1 MVTDIYRQVLELV
14 LPGAIVQYFDLVNV
28 EIRSIPEDQQMGV
41 ETGELFFYLDE
52 KDEYRGN
59 MEGHSYRPNGFYEPS
74 RIRDFPLRDKRVTL
88 VIRRRRWIDEA
99 TGESVG
105 NQYSL
110 TADGTRHSVEFAA
123 FLKECFGQIPD
134 ISLFS

>member
-1 MVTDIYRQVLELV
+1 MITDIYKQVIELV
-14 LPGAIVQYFDLVNV
+14 LPKEIVSYFGLVKV
-28 EIRSIPEDQQMGV
+28 EMRPIPKDQHLGV
-41 ETGELFFYLDE
+41 ETGELLFYLDE
-52 KDEYRGN
+52 KDEYRGKAA
-59 MEGHSYRPNGFYEPS
+59 GHKYRPNGYYEPS

-88 VIRRRRWIDEA
+88 VIRRRRWMDEV
-99 TGESVG
+99 TGESVS

-134 ISLFS
+134 ISLFA

>member
-1 MVTDIYRQVLELV
+1 MITDIYGQLLSLI
-14 LPGAIVQYFDLVNV
+14 LPKEIVKYFDLVNV
-28 EIRSIPEDQQMGV
+28 EMRSIPEAQQMGV

-52 KDEYRGN
+52 KDVYRGAI
-59 MEGHSYRPNGFYEPS
+59 EGHRYRPNGFYEPS

-88 VIRRRRWIDEA
+88 IIRRRRWVDAA

-105 NQYSL
+105 NRYSL
-110 TADGTRHSVEFAA
+110 TAEGTRHSVEFAA

-134 ISLFS
+134 ISMFS

>member
-1 MVTDIYRQVLELV
+1 MLELV
-14 LPGAIVQYFDLVNV
+14 LPAAIVKYFDLVKV
-28 EIRSIPEDQQMGV
+28 EMRSIEEEQQMGV
-41 ETGELFFYLDE
+41 ETGELFFYMDE
-52 KDEYRGN
+52 KDEFRGKVA
-59 MEGHSYRPNGFYEPS
+59 GHSYRPNGFYEPS

-88 VIRRRRWIDEA
+88 VIRRRRWIDEV

-105 NQYSL
+105 NGYNL